1 MKTTYP
7 EDDKEFL
14 SKLDALIADNLN
26 KEKLSVA
33 FLAGSMCMSVSTF
46 FRRVKEATGMG
57 CKRYV
62 RTVRL
67 QKVLSG
73 LKNARGGGQ
82 PVTISNIAIRC
93 GFSSLSAFDKAF
105 RKDYGISP
113 SEYIAKYL

>member
-1 MKTTYP
+1 MKTTFP
-7 EDDKEFL
+7 EEDKEFL

-73 LKNARGGGQ
+73 LK